1 MTTLNYK
8 RYALVFVASVLLIIG
23 LRISGI
29 FVESQPLRFFLPPLI
44 AALDQGRAQTIST
57 GIMPA
62 QRDIWRQSLTLT
74 RVICL
79 SCVVIFVLLAT
90 ALAFMDEG
98 FTAHQGFAMRGG
110 PQHFQ
115 IAGVLV
121 TLGVIALGLLGVT
134 RLGLGFGM
142 TFGKWQ
148 FDRAMSEDP
157 RKDSATSQ
165 RPIYGVRFLGLLVVF
180 QAIYWGIH
188 TQILPLFLAGLFIAP
203 PFLAA
208 VLEAY
213 MSGRGV
219 GSSPYTATA
228 RQVALTMLAITTAV
242 STAGL
247 VLYPNEFALR
257 EVGLVLQFN
266 MLTLLLL
273 IAVAGLYALLRVALF
288 LGTRTATLLAR

>member
-8 RYALVFVASVLLIIG
+8 RYALAFAASVLLIIG

-44 AALDQGRAQTIST
+44 AALDQGRAQTIGT

-62 QRDIWRQSLTLT
+62 QREIWRQSLTLT
-74 RVICL
+74 RLICL
-79 SCVVIFVLLAT
+79 SFVVVFVLLAT

-98 FTAHQGFAMRGG
+98 FTARQGFAMRGG

-148 FDRAMSEDP
+148 FDRTRSED
-157 RKDSATSQ
+157 RFNSQ
-165 RPIYGVRFLGLLVVF
+165 RPFYGVRFLGLLVVF

-188 TQILPLFLAGLFIAP
+188 TQILPLFLAGLFIVP

-208 VLEAY
+208 VIEAY
-213 MSGRGV
+213 MRGRGV

-228 RQVALTMLAITTAV
+228 RQVALTMLAITTAI
-242 STAGL
+242 STTGL

-273 IAVAGLYALLRVALF
+273 IAVAGLYGLLRVALF
-288 LGTRTATLLAR
+288 LGTRTGSLLAR